1 MIQART
7 TKNCKM
13 NFKKVGSSLTKQR
26 EKIKLL
32 VYRKSNGNATQV
44 RYPQN
49 DYILTAQTVNI

>member
-7 TKNCKM
+7 TKNCKI
-13 NFKKVGSSLTKQR
+13 NFKKVASSLTKQR

-44 RYPQN
+44 LHPQN
-49 DYILTAQTVNI
+49 GYILTAQAVNI